1 MTRHQKNIKLGEQS
15 HGNLKVYQIGEPIL
29 LNPNS
34 YNNLADILDTLKK
47 HLDIGMIREW
57 RYIGCDGPPY
67 FLTSRLIENKP
78 QKYDWVTLLI
88 GLGHLNINQIK
99 GYFKV
104 MDKICFNVLGSD
116 VLNFKSPTAY
126 KYSTEAKDNHKSW
139 QAFEILL
146 HGTMLE
152 LIHTCSLQCKEDISP
167 IGFLKWQRETTS
179 GTMKVIFQLVLTQGL
194 GIYA

>member
-1 MTRHQKNIKLGEQS
+1 
-15 HGNLKVYQIGEPIL
+15 
-29 LNPNS
+29 
-34 YNNLADILDTLKK
+34 
-47 HLDIGMIREW
+47 MIREW

-78 QKYDWVTLLI
+78 QKYNWVRLLI